1 MKYLKTF
8 ETTIKHTDPLA
19 VNNPLKD
26 FSRKLED
33 IIIEITKIDNYK
45 DSTVRRYFNDDGK
58 IHINYINHYSKIMK
72 ILLQTINDDV
82 LMDIY
87 CYKNKYK
94 INTSLDFCNFAKYN
108 LEEYITIDKNP
119 ENALNN
125 NMIQLQF
132 HFPLSEINNIL
143 DSLEY
148 YSASKKYNL

>member
-1 MKYLKTF
+1 MKYLKFF

-108 LEEYITIDKNP
+108 LEEYITIDSNDTRGNIIK
-119 ENALNN
+119 
-125 NMIQLQF
+125 QLQF
-132 HFPLSEINNIL
+132 HFPLSEINKIL
-143 DSLEY
+143 DSLDY